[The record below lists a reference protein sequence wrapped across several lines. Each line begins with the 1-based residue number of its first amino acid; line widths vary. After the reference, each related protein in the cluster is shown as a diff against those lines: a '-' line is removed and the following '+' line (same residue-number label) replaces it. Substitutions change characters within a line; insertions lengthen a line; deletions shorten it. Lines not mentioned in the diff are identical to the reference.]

1 MSLIEINWNPGKQQ
15 LRVFGFSALAAS
27 LVLAGVFVL
36 IWGLAIVWAIAAV
49 AAGAAILL
57 TSLISPRAA
66 RIVYVILSAVGLPI
80 GFVVSFVLLA
90 AFYFLLLTPLA
101 LVFRLIGRD
110 ALHRRLDRTADS
122 YWIPRKPAANLDR
135 YFHQT

>member
-1 MSLIEINWNPGKQQ
+1 MSLIEIDLNPGRRQ
-15 LRVFGFSALAAS
+15 LRVFGFS
-27 LVLAGVFVL
+27 VFVL
-36 IWGLAIVWAIAAV
+36 VWGLAMVWAVVAV
-49 AAGAAILL
+49 AAGAVILL

-66 RIVYVILSAVGLPI
+66 RLIYVTLSAVGLPI
-80 GFVVSFVLLA
+80 GFVVSFLLLA

-110 ALHRRLDRTADS
+110 SLHRTLDPAADS
-122 YWIPRKPAANLDR
+122 YWVPRKPATGLDR